1 MGVRY
6 KKAVLALDETAKARL
21 WWGPFGG
28 ESFTSSSSD
37 ESAELADLVD
47 SFYDSDYEPRD
58 GDEIEAETDGENGG
72 EFIEMLDATLDEI
85 GDDLEVDRIRVEV
98 ERAIRVAGSGPDSR
112 FKKRVVSLL
121 QERGFDAGL
130 CKSFWE
136 QSKGLPTGYH
146 KYIDVITSDK
156 SRYIIETNL
165 ASDFEIARP
174 NDDYMRLRQRF
185 PTLFIGRPD
194 HLKSIVRV
202 MSNAAVE
209 SIKTAGMHVPPWRR
223 REFVLAKWFS
233 SHKRIINFGRDKK
246 EIGTRGEDVN

>member
-21 WWGPFGG
+21 WGPFGG

-37 ESAELADLVD
+37 ESAELANLVD
-47 SFYDSDYEPRD
+47 SFYDSDYERRD
-58 GDEIEAETDGENGG
+58 GDEIEAESDGE
-72 EFIEMLDATLDEI
+72 ELIEMLDATLDEI
-85 GDDLEVDRIRVEV
+85 GNDLEVDRIRTEV

-112 FKKRVVSLL
+112 FKKRVVTLL
-121 QERGFDAGL
+121 QQRGFDAGL
-130 CKSFWE
+130 CKSSWE
-136 QSKGLPTGYH
+136 QSEGLPTGYH

-165 ASDFEIARP
+165 ASYFEIARP
-174 NDDYMRLRQRF
+174 SDDYMRLMKRL

-194 HLKSIVRV
+194 HLKSVVRV
-202 MSNAAVE
+202 MSNAAIE

-223 REFVLAKWFS
+223 KEFVLAKWFS
-233 SHKRIINFGRDKK
+233 SHKRIINFRGDKM
-246 EIGTRGEDVN
+246 EIGTRVKEVK